1 MNWYLAQVFGIT
13 VVCILL
19 VTVGWELYHLFE
31 WFSFLSDDPLHYLR
45 MSAYLSCDNSH
56 VRHAHDTFCAG

>member
-1 MNWYLAQVFGIT
+1 MNWYLAQVLGIAI
-13 VVCILL
+13 VCVLM

-45 MSAYLSCDNSH
+45 MHAYDY
-56 VRHAHDTFCAG
+56 VGWMFGTDFGWVVE